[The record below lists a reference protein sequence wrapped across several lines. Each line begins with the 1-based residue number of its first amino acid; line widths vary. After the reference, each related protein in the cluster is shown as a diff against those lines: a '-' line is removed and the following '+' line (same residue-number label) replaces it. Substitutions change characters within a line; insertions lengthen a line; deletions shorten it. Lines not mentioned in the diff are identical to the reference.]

1 MKSIATCGMADRAP
15 RTLFVRILAGWLMVS
30 ACCAPA
36 GAAQSTSAAG
46 AGGDDLHQLREEVQ
60 QLKAQQQQILDSLD
74 ELKKL
79 VKGNAGPPSPKAPD
93 KVSVAGEA
101 FRGENAA
108 TVVLIEYGDFQ
119 CPFCRRFE
127 HDTYPQIRET
137 YIKTGKL
144 KYFYRDFPLNFHDR
158 ALPAARA
165 SHCAAEQGKF
175 WEMHDGLLMDSASL
189 TPTDID
195 DKATRL
201 GLDVKKLDS
210 CMSSDHF
217 ADVIQHSMD
226 EANNMQ
232 INGTPTF
239 LIGTIDP
246 NGNVVS
252 VKRTVVGAM
261 PFTTFKAA
269 IDPLLVA
276 AAGPAQA
283 KK

>member
-1 MKSIATCGMADRAP
+1 MKSTDRAA
-15 RTLFVRILAGWLMVS
+15 RTLFVPMLAGWLMV
-30 ACCAPA
+30 AAWAPA
-36 GAAQSTSAAG
+36 GAAPSAG
-46 AGGDDLHQLREEVQ
+46 TAGGDDLHQLREEVQ

-101 FRGENAA
+101 FRGENVA

-127 HDTYPQIRET
+127 HDTYPMVYEA

-144 KYFYRDFPLNFHDR
+144 KYFYRDFPLSFHEH
-158 ALPAARA
+158 AMPAARA

-175 WEMHDGLLMDSASL
+175 WEMHDGLLMASASL
-189 TPTDID
+189 TPSDID
-195 DKATRL
+195 DKANRL
-201 GLDVKKLDS
+201 GLDVKKLDA
-210 CMSSDHF
+210 CMASDHF
-217 ADVIQHSMD
+217 ADVIQRSLD
-226 EANNMQ
+226 EANSMQ
-232 INGTPTF
+232 ITGTPTF
-239 LIGTIDP
+239 LIGTIDA

-261 PFTTFKAA
+261 PFNAFKAA
-269 IDPLLVA
+269 IDPLLLA